1 MTVIGYSIE
10 EALASLR
17 RSGRSA
23 LVSIGTIAIAF
34 ITLGGFLLLS
44 VNVQDVLDRWL
55 EAAEISVYLHDTATD
70 AERHAVEAFLRARP
84 EVAAVEY
91 VSRERALARFRTD
104 FPELADVTS
113 SLTQNPFPSALE
125 VRLRGDDASGAS
137 AEALAKEVSARGGV
151 ADVQFD
157 RTWLSRLLG
166 VVTSARVAAAVVAA
180 ILMLGAAFTVGA
192 VVRLSLY
199 ARRDELEIMAL
210 VGAPFSYIRG
220 PFVAEGV
227 LLGGLGA
234 AVALVVVRVLYS
246 FAGQSLGSD
255 LAGLA
260 AEGQL
265 RFLGYGEIA
274 IMLIGG
280 IVVGAAAG
288 TLASK
293 PTAQITRGG
302 AGRERPT
309 VDT

>member
-1 MTVIGYSIE
+1 MTVLAYSID

-17 RSGRSA
+17 RSGKSA
-23 LVSIGTIAIAF
+23 AVSVGTIAIAF
-34 ITLGGFLLLS
+34 ITLGGFLLVS
-44 VNVQDVLDRWL
+44 VNIQDVLDRWL
-55 EAAEISVYLHDTATD
+55 EAAEISVYLHDTATSE
-70 AERHAVEAFLRARP
+70 ERAALQDFLRARP

-91 VSRERALARFRTD
+91 VSNESALQRFRKD

-113 SLTQNPFPSALE
+113 SLSQNPFPSALE
-125 VRLRGDDASGAS
+125 VRLRGDDSGAS
-137 AEALAKEVSARGGV
+137 AETLAREVSARSGV

-157 RTWLSRLLG
+157 RTWLARLLG
-166 VVTSARVAAAVVAA
+166 VVNSARLAAALVAG

-220 PFVAEGV
+220 PFVIEGL

-234 AVALVVVRVLYS
+234 TVALMVVGVLYS
-246 FAGQSLGSD
+246 FAGQSLGSN

-260 AEGQL
+260 EDGQL

-274 IMLIGG
+274 LMLMGG

-288 TLASK
+288 TLASR
-293 PTAQITRGG
+293 AAHR
-302 AGRERPT
+302 
-309 VDT
+309 

>member
-1 MTVIGYSIE
+1 VTVIGYSFE
-10 EALASLR
+10 EAWASLR

-34 ITLGGFLLLS
+34 VTLGGFLLVS

-55 EAAEISVYLHDTATD
+55 EAAEISVYLNDTATD
-70 AERHAVEAFLRARP
+70 ADRRAVESFLKDRP

-91 VSRERALARFRTD
+91 VSKERALERFRTD
-104 FPELADVTS
+104 FPELADVTG
-113 SLTQNPFPSALE
+113 SLQQNPFPSSLE
-125 VRLRGDDASGAS
+125 IRLAGNDSTGS
-137 AEALAKEVSARGGV
+137 NAESLARDVAGRSGV

-157 RTWLSRLLG
+157 RTWLSRLIG
-166 VVTSARVAAAVVAA
+166 VVTSARMAAAIVAG

-220 PFVAEGV
+220 PFVVEGL
-227 LLGGLGA
+227 LLGGSGA
-234 AVALVVVRVLYS
+234 AVALAVVGVLYS
-246 FAGQSLGSD
+246 FATRWLGSD
-255 LAGLA
+255 MAGLA
-260 AEGQL
+260 GEGQL
-265 RFLGYGEIA
+265 RFLGYGEML

-288 TLASK
+288 TLASS
-293 PTAQITRGG
+293 PAAPSARGG
-302 AGRERPT
+302 ASSRAPHR
-309 VDT
+309 